1 MEKSFQDYVK
11 VGLFVLVSI
20 ILLVGGY
27 LWISSEKRI
36 KSTSTYFIKLPR
48 ATLISRGTKVLVLG
62 VQKGKVEDV
71 VIFQDGVLLK
81 VGIKDYKLPEGSYAN
96 IITPNA
102 LGNRMI
108 DIIPG
113 TGEPLP
119 IGDTIPGRDSPSF
132 DEILY
137 SVQEIAGKADK
148 LLASVDTVLIN
159 LNLVLN
165 GTRTEIEK
173 LRFSLDRSLRKLDIL
188 LDTATTL
195 LAMEGARMDTVM
207 GNVNQLVETST
218 QSVDSV
224 TKELIALTVR
234 GREILNKLLVEVDS
248 LKYRGTLGKLM
259 SDEELYME
267 LENTVKELQELIE
280 DIKKNPAK
288 YINVEIF

>member
-113 TGEPLP
+113 IGEPLP